1 MGKDTHPA
9 SARKS
14 SGVQTP
20 IEPQLL
26 AARPLI
32 PPYAALAG
40 AAALI
45 AGCIAFY
52 ALIDIGPREDKV
64 NDNTRHAVF
73 AVPADRA
80 HGTFT
85 VLPSNFQQSPGSV
98 LVQLQMPEADK
109 QRVAE
114 KLADGS
120 VRLAAVTVW
129 DTMQEDGDMVEL
141 NAAGFSQRMTI
152 MHKPATF
159 FLPLTP
165 GGSVNVKAVHDG
177 GGGVTLGVST
187 ITGKLALPILS
198 VGQSVEIPA
207 L

>member
-1 MGKDTHPA
+1 MQT
-9 SARKS
+9 SA
-14 SGVQTP
+14 GGQTP
-20 IEPQLL
+20 DLQLL
-26 AARPLI
+26 GPQPLL
-32 PPYAALAG
+32 PPYGALAG

-45 AGCIAFY
+45 VVAIAFY
-52 ALIDIGPREDKV
+52 SHGDIKARQHNRS
-64 NDNTRHAVF
+64 NDLAANAVLTI
-73 AVPADRA
+73 PADKA
-80 HGTFT
+80 HGLFT

-98 LVQLQMPEADK
+98 LVQLNMPEAEK

-129 DTMQEDGDMVEL
+129 DTMAEDGDMVEL
-141 NAAGFSQRMTI
+141 TAAGFSQRVTI

-159 FLPLTP
+159 FLPLNP
-165 GGSVNVKAVHDG
+165 GGSVVITAVRDG

-187 ITGKLALPILS
+187 ITGKLALPVLA